1 MFCWLCYFTFRRKVI
16 SPLAVSSNQ
25 TRLCAKY
32 FIIPCNLKLT
42 LGCVCNVVKGQ
53 MEALWSQDPTA
64 VELEHSAAKMQ
75 TQILEQIEE
84 HSCFQST
91 CLSLSAAAVAATG
104 QESKC
109 LTFHINVARYSQ
121 SQLWHFRS
129 LNYLLLEASLS
140 ITGCLRH
147 RPFPLTHM
155 VTVAGPSPPTLSLSD
170 NNIQSSQTFWKSQ
183 PCFNKMR
190 VSHMTHMSICHQKK
204 DLYIKF

>member
-1 MFCWLCYFTFRRKVI
+1 
-16 SPLAVSSNQ
+16 
-25 TRLCAKY
+25 
-32 FIIPCNLKLT
+32 
-42 LGCVCNVVKGQ
+42 
-53 MEALWSQDPTA
+53 MEALW
-64 VELEHSAAKMQ
+64 HSAAKMQ

-91 CLSLSAAAVAATG
+91 CLSLSAAAAAAATG

-170 NNIQSSQTFWKSQ
+170 NNIQSSQNFQKSQ

>member
-1 MFCWLCYFTFRRKVI
+1 
-16 SPLAVSSNQ
+16 
-25 TRLCAKY
+25 
-32 FIIPCNLKLT
+32 
-42 LGCVCNVVKGQ
+42 
-53 MEALWSQDPTA
+53 MEALW
-64 VELEHSAAKMQ
+64 HSAAKMQ

-91 CLSLSAAAVAATG
+91 CLSLSAAAAAAATG

-155 VTVAGPSPPTLSLSD
+155 VTVAGPSPPTHSVITTSKVRRIFRNPSLASTKWESVTWPTCPFAIKRKIYIL
-170 NNIQSSQTFWKSQ
+170 NFKTVFHFVFFSTKILLLMVLAPSPCLAEILACVTGKPLPSWQPPKSLKHFLFEAQSLWRK
-183 PCFNKMR
+183 
-190 VSHMTHMSICHQKK
+190 
-204 DLYIKF
+204 Y